1 MTSVLKQPSSAEQL
15 SEQGEL
21 GRRVYDLERQREWM
35 SQELDRRTANVFSAV
50 QSIAAQTLTDERPI
64 EQVRELFLDRLH
76 ALARAYAAL
85 DRSLGLGASLE
96 DIVRG
101 EFDQFAEATEID
113 GPPITLAPTAVQ
125 PLALMV
131 HELAS
136 DSIRHGALSVPSG
149 KISVQWAIEDDAIFR
164 LSWTERSSSRQHRH
178 VWATEGGTLLD
189 KISSACGLHGHAEY
203 SPWGL
208 KYDIEAP
215 LAAIA
220 AGEIR
225 LVTP

>member
-1 MTSVLKQPSSAEQL
+1 MTSPPKEPSSADQR
-15 SEQGEL
+15 SERGDL
-21 GRRVYDLERQREWM
+21 GRRVHDLERQREWM
-35 SQELDRRTANVFSAV
+35 SQELERRTANVFSAV
-50 QSIAAQTLTDERPI
+50 QSIAAQTLSDEWPI

-85 DRSLGLGASLE
+85 DRSHGLGASLE

-101 EFDQFAEATEID
+101 ELHQFEAATEID

-125 PLALMV
+125 PLTLMV

-136 DSIRHGALSVPSG
+136 GSVRHGALSVPSG
-149 KISVQWAIEDDAIFR
+149 KISVQWAIEEDSIFR
-164 LSWTERSSSRQHRH
+164 LSWTERSSSRPHRH
-178 VWATEGGTLLD
+178 VWVAEGGTLLD
-189 KISSACGLHGHAEY
+189 KISSACGLHGRAEY

-215 LAAIA
+215 LAVIA

-225 LVTP
+225 P